1 MRVTRP
7 IMAHQGNIPGGIL
20 ASDAENRLQAR
31 AATFHPRWRRP
42 IADFARTSSI
52 VADLADSHPAL
63 LFALTSAFANP
74 LARGRT
80 LEALHA
86 GAPLDVAAGLLGLPR
101 WSRKLPPSVLCDPFP
116 LFEMDADFS
125 RRMANLVPVDPGE
138 TGLWLRAVIEAQIA
152 GGRNYTLWV
161 ARHGVALTG
170 TLSETRRQL
179 LHAWVWMAAHP
190 GEAGHGLIR
199 RPWSPDCGIKRV
211 MDEFVAWMHR
221 ISLAEW
227 LGTGRL
233 LPWVP
238 DAEVQ
243 GYTFHTLRSAP
254 EYIYAAAA
262 LDNCLEQYADRLRL
276 GSSVVVLISDV
287 TQPVACLE
295 LEPHDAELRLPSIK
309 QLRSY
314 KNRRVPAA
322 VWQAVYAWL
331 GRAPLTPLPPPTSD
345 ARMADRA
352 AMRGHL
358 WGGYLAALA
367 AAEGGAPMEA
377 RARGAFT
384 ETTSASGLVSAWPR
398 LRRADPWRDLGD
410 DVLQRTSLIERIAHL
425 LPRVAGRG

>member
-1 MRVTRP
+1 MHVTRP
-7 IMAHQGNIPGGIL
+7 IMAHQAGIL
-20 ASDAENRLQAR
+20 ASDAECRLQAR
-31 AATFHPRWRRP
+31 AATFHPRWRKP
-42 IADFARTSSI
+42 IADMARTSSI

-63 LFALTSAFANP
+63 LFALTSGFAD
-74 LARGRT
+74 RT
-80 LEALHA
+80 TRDRTIEALKC

-101 WSRKLPPSVLCDPFP
+101 WSRKLPASALCDPLP
-116 LFEMDADFS
+116 QFEMDADFS
-125 RRMANLVPVDPGE
+125 RRMANLLPTDPGQA
-138 TGLWLRAVIEAQIA
+138 GLWLRAVTEAQIA

-161 ARHGVALTG
+161 ARHGVALTSS
-170 TLSETRRQL
+170 LSEARRQL
-179 LHAWVWMAAHP
+179 LHGWVWMADHP
-190 GEAGHGLIR
+190 GEVGHALIR

-221 ISLAEW
+221 VSLAEW
-227 LGTGRL
+227 LGTGHL
-233 LPWVP
+233 MPWVP

-243 GYTFHTLRSAP
+243 GYTFHTLRTAQ

-276 GSSVVVLISDV
+276 GNSVVVLISDI

-352 AMRGHL
+352 AMREHL
-358 WGGYLAALA
+358 WGGYLSAVLQS
-367 AAEGGAPMEA
+367 EGGAPMAA
-377 RARGAFT
+377 RARGAFG
-384 ETTSASGLVSAWPR
+384 EPTTASGLVAAWPR
-398 LRRADPWRDLGD
+398 VRRADPWRDLGD
-410 DVLQRTSLIERIAHL
+410 DVMQRTSLIERIAHL
-425 LPRVAGRG
+425 LPRATGRG

>member
-1 MRVTRP
+1 MPTP
-7 IMAHQGNIPGGIL
+7 SP
-20 ASDAENRLQAR
+20 
-31 AATFHPRWRRP
+31 
-42 IADFARTSSI
+42 
-52 VADLADSHPAL
+52 
-63 LFALTSAFANP
+63 
-74 LARGRT
+74 RGRT
-80 LEALHA
+80 IEALQS

-101 WSRKLPPSVLCDPFP
+101 WTRKLAPSVLCDPLP
-116 LFEMDADFS
+116 MFEMDADFS
-125 RRMANLVPVDPGE
+125 RRMANLLPTD
-138 TGLWLRAVIEAQIA
+138 TNHAGLWLRAVIEAQIA
-152 GGRNYTLWV
+152 GGRTYALWV

-190 GEAGHGLIR
+190 GEIGHTLIR
-199 RPWSPDCGIKRV
+199 RAWAPDCGIKRV

-227 LGTGRL
+227 LGTGRMM
-233 LPWVP
+233 PWVP
-238 DAEVQ
+238 DADVQ
-243 GYTFHTLRSAP
+243 GYTFHTLRTAQ
-254 EYIYAAAA
+254 EYICAAAA

-276 GSSVVVLISDV
+276 GSSVVVLISDA

-352 AMRGHL
+352 ALRQHL
-358 WGGYLAALA
+358 WGGYLAALSV
-367 AAEGGAPMEA
+367 AEGGDPMAA
-377 RARGAFT
+377 RARGAFS
-384 ETTSASGLVSAWPR
+384 EPMAASGLVATWPR
-398 LRRADPWRDLGD
+398 LRRTDPWGDLGRDLGG
-410 DVLQRTSLIERIAHL
+410 DVVQRTSLIERIAHL
-425 LPRVAGRG
+425 LPRATGRG